1 MRGSYVCGSHVMW
14 MGSGMSSKRFG
25 FLREWSNNAGS
36 WGGSGSF
43 GNARCADWKI
53 TGERYASS
61 MNTRR
66 GKRAGP
72 VRASGG
78 GGLATP
84 SLAATVARP
93 PKIFS
98 QALTRRVVQK
108 ENSGGSGP
116 PTGHRPVALE
126 NLPRHRGRTGLE
138 SGQRPP
144 VRCEVSKILTI
155 PFYERKSSNQSSI
168 EPQGGTLLDAG
179 VGP

>member
-1 MRGSYVCGSHVMW
+1 MRLAALQQTQ
-14 MGSGMSSKRFG
+14 SGGKLHWLLSQRTQ
-25 FLREWSNNAGS
+25 L
-36 WGGSGSF
+36 
-43 GNARCADWKI
+43 
-53 TGERYASS
+53 
-61 MNTRR
+61 RR
-66 GKRAGP
+66 GATLRRDRSSRQQTSSGAI
-72 VRASGG
+72 GG

-84 SLAATVARP
+84 SLAALVARP
-93 PKIFS
+93 AEIFS
-98 QALTRRVVQK
+98 QTQTRRVVEK
-108 ENSGGSGP
+108 ENSGGSSP

-155 PFYERKSSNQSSI
+155 PFYETKSSNQSSI